1 MGRRGQAARG
11 NADGAELRS
20 GRAREMRLVTALYL
34 VALLLITLFSD
45 VIFGMSAQSLAYG
58 PLALALLALVYLALT
73 DGPQDFLH
81 RWYASSPMMAAGLLF
96 LAGLAASMPNA
107 HEVGLAAKDFL
118 RWSFVWLVYAPVT
131 RALCDDAGRCR
142 LFAQATGAFVIGFA
156 ALAVGD
162 LLAGGGLTRAII
174 GQAGVSAEGRHA
186 SLYDNPGIFAG
197 MLIVG
202 FPLALV
208 PALSERGLRRPAWL
222 AGAGVIVTGML
233 ISGSRAA
240 LAAAV
245 VAMLAIALTQRRW
258 WLVGATAAVVIGL
271 GALVNARALEGP
283 PALERLQQ
291 LATHTGAGERSLRR
305 RALIWSV
312 AGELVQRSPFIGVGG
327 CQLRFHQHAG
337 FKRAHN
343 AWLDAWVDGGLLAAL
358 AMLLVTTQVLRRAW
372 ATLTHRRRLYL
383 EPTHVALVAAC
394 LAVLTGWLVRAGIGG
409 RIDWLPIFM
418 LFGLWW
424 ERGRGSGEGAKRCS
438 ARKQGTPAVEVCD

>member
-1 MGRRGQAARG
+1 
-11 NADGAELRS
+11 
-20 GRAREMRLVTALYL
+20 MRLATVLYL

-45 VIFGMSAQSLAYG
+45 VIFGVSAQSLAYG
-58 PLALALLALVYLALT
+58 PLALALLALVYPALT

-131 RALCDDAGRCR
+131 RALCDDARRCR
-142 LFAQATGAFVIGFA
+142 LFARATGAFVIGFA
-156 ALAVGD
+156 ALAAGD
-162 LLAGGGLTRAII
+162 LFAGGGLTRAII
-174 GQAGVSAEGRHA
+174 GQAGVSGQGRYA
-186 SLYDNPGIFAG
+186 SLYGNPGVFAG

-208 PALSERGLRRPAWL
+208 PALNERGTRRLPWL
-222 AGAGVIVTGML
+222 AGTGVIVAGML
-233 ISGSRAA
+233 VSGSRAA

-245 VAMLAIALTQRRW
+245 VATVAIGLAQRRW
-258 WLVGATAAVVIGL
+258 WLVGATAALVVGL
-271 GALVNARALEGP
+271 GVLVNARALEGP

-291 LATHTGAGERSLRR
+291 LATHSGTGERSFRR
-305 RALIWSV
+305 RAIIWGV
-312 AGELVQRSPFIGVGG
+312 ASELVQHSPLIGMGG
-327 CQLRFHQHAG
+327 SQLRFHQHSG

-358 AMLLVTTQVLRRAW
+358 AMLLVTAQVLRRAW

-383 EPTHVALVAAC
+383 EPTHVALMAAC

-424 ERGRGSGEGAKRCS
+424 ERGRPAASLGGRRGAKRCR
-438 ARKQGTPAVEVCD
+438 ARGQGTPAVEVRD